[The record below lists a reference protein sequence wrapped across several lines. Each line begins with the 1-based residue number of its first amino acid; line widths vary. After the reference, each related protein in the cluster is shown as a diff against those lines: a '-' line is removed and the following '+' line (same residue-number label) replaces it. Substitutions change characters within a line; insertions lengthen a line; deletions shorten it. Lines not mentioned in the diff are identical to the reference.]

1 MLFLKPEDFLVFKK
15 LSANYLPWKILGRPN
30 FDVNQPASKKCTMT
44 SVECTMTS
52 DKRTMMSDERTMTSG
67 KCTMMSD
74 EHAALRKAESERNA
88 LRGK

>member
-1 MLFLKPEDFLVFKK
+1 ME
-15 LSANYLPWKILGRPN
+15 ILGRPN

-52 DKRTMMSDERTMTSG
+52 DKRTMMSVECTMTSD
-67 KCTMMSD
+67 KYTMKSVERTMMSD
-74 EHAALRKAESERNA
+74 EHATLRKAESERNA